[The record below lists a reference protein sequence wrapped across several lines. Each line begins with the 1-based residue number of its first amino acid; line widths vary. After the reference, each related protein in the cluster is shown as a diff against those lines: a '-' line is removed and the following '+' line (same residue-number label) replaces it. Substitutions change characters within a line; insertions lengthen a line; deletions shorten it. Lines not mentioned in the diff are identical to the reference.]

1 MVLYNNFR
9 KSRPRTKVEATGGS
23 FVYFGMAHYACS
35 RRIPGA
41 RGGKCDAVSLAG
53 AQTNFHCLLFMEH
66 GPSGVSF
73 FAQYNDAIFCLIS
86 VIRYPATLKA
96 QL

>member
-9 KSRPRTKVEATGGS
+9 NSRPRTQVEATGGS
-23 FVYFGMAHYACS
+23 FVYFGMHACS
-35 RRIPGA
+35 RRFPGA

-66 GPSGVSF
+66 GLSAVSF
-73 FAQYNDAIFCLIS
+73 IAQYKDAIFCLIS
-86 VIRYPATLKA
+86 VICYPATLKA